1 MANDLQL
8 RVLLGV
14 IDKALGPLKKI
25 TQGSGDTAKAL
36 KAARERLKELNATQA
51 DASAWRTQRAA
62 LEQTS
67 RAMAANQAKISEL
80 ARSMAAAGPP
90 TRAMT
95 RDYQRAIRESQRLK
109 QQHDSQSQ
117 AVQAL
122 RTRLA
127 AAGIDTR
134 NFREGE
140 RALRQQIEA
149 TNASISEQ
157 GRRLQD
163 VNRKQQAMAKARGE
177 LDRAQRVAGGMAA
190 SGAAALGVGYA
201 ASRPLNAA
209 VQAFAPNE
217 DAATQLKASMMVAD
231 GSVPAEFQKITDLA
245 TRLGDK
251 LPGTTADFQNMMTM
265 LRRQGLSAQSVL
277 GGTGEAAAYLGVQLK
292 MPVEAAAEFAA
303 KMQDATGTSEK
314 DMMKLMD
321 SIQRAYYLGVD
332 PTNMLQ
338 GFSKIAPAMSILRKQ
353 GLEATDAFTPLL
365 VMMDQAGLEGSA
377 AGNAF
382 RKIFQGSLNA
392 DKIKDVNEMFQL
404 RGSKIRFDFSDG
416 KGEFGGME
424 KLFAQ
429 LDQLKT
435 LTTQDRLMVTKALFG
450 DDSETNTTLEKL
462 MEKGLAGY
470 REVADKVKIQADL
483 RTRVDSQLKT
493 LSNVMEAAQGSWT
506 NAMAELGATFAPEL
520 KSLISWLGEVANGV
534 SAWARAN
541 PGLAKGVMLTV
552 AAVAALF
559 TVFGTLTVALA
570 GFLGPLAVVRYGLAM
585 FGIQGGSLFGL
596 LRGLVGVLT
605 GPLVAGIRAVSI
617 ALWGLAAN
625 PVVLAIAAVVA
636 VLAGA
641 AYLIYTHWDQV
652 KSYLLGM
659 WAEIKAGFDGGISG
673 IVRLMLDFSPLGLF
687 YRAFA
692 GVMSYF
698 GVELPGKFTEFGNM
712 ILDGLIN
719 GITSKLGAVKE
730 AISQVGDSTIT
741 WFKEKLDIHSP
752 SRVFAELGGFTMA
765 GLAQGLLAGQ
775 GGPLGAIT
783 GIAARLAA
791 AGSAAIGISAPVT
804 AVGNR
809 PATLADN
816 AAQASPQRALAA
828 KQDGLRGALTDFAAR
843 LTAAGALVVG
853 TSTPAVAIDN
863 RPPISA
869 ASPAPVIQGDTYQ
882 ITIQAGPGTDTA
894 SLRRMLEQMLDERE
908 RAKAARVRSRLADR
922 E

>member
-1 MANDLQL
+1 MANDLRL
-8 RVLLGV
+8 RVLLNV

-25 TQGSGDTAKAL
+25 TQGSGETAKAL
-36 KAARERLKELNATQA
+36 KAARERLKELNTAQA
-51 DASAWRTQRAA
+51 DTSAWRTQRAA

-67 RAMAANQAKISEL
+67 RAMAANQAKIAEL
-80 ARSMAAAGPP
+80 ARAMGAAGPP

-109 QQHDSQSQ
+109 QQHDSQAQ
-117 AVQAL
+117 AVQQL

-134 NFREGE
+134 NFQAGE

-157 GRRLQD
+157 GRRMQEL
-163 VNRKQQAMAKARGE
+163 NRRQQAMAKARGNLE
-177 LDRAQRVAGGMAA
+177 RTQRVAGGMAA

-201 ASRPLNAA
+201 ASRPLNAV

-217 DAATQLKASMMVAD
+217 DSATQLKASMMVAD
-231 GSVPAEFQKITDLA
+231 GSVPDEFQKITDLA

-303 KMQDATGTSEK
+303 KMQDATRTPEK

-338 GFSKIAPAMSILRKQ
+338 GFSKIAPAMDIIRKQ
-353 GLEATDAFTPLL
+353 GLDATAAFTPLL

-382 RKIFQGSLNA
+382 RKIFQGSLNV
-392 DKIKDVNEMFQL
+392 DKVKDVNDMFKA

-424 KLFAQ
+424 KMFAQ
-429 LDQLKT
+429 LEQLKK
-435 LTTQDRLMVTKALFG
+435 LTTEDRLMVTKDLFG
-450 DDSETNTTLEKL
+450 DDSETLTTLNTL
-462 MEKGLAGY
+462 MNKGLAGY
-470 REVADKVKIQADL
+470 REVADKVKAQADL

-493 LSNVMEAAQGSWT
+493 LTNTMEAAQGSWT
-506 NAMAELGATFAPEL
+506 NALAEFGASIAPEL
-520 KSLISWLGEVANGV
+520 KALLNWLGGVANGV
-534 SAWARAN
+534 GAWARAN
-541 PGLAKGVMLTV
+541 PMLAKSLTLTV

-559 TVFGTLTVALA
+559 TVLGSLTIVLA
-570 GFLGPLAVVRYGLAM
+570 GILGPFAMVRYGLAL
-585 FGIQGGSLFGL
+585 FGIQGGAVLGM
-596 LRGLVGVLT
+596 LRGLVGVLM
-605 GPLVAGIRAVSI
+605 GPLVAGIRLVSV

-625 PVVLAIAAVVA
+625 PLVLAIAAVVA

-641 AYLIYTHWDQV
+641 AYLIYTNWDQV
-652 KSYLLGM
+652 KAYLLGM
-659 WAEIKAGFDGGISG
+659 WAEIKAGFDAGFGGI
-673 IVRLMLDFSPLGLF
+673 ITVLANFNPLGLV

-692 GVMSYF
+692 
-698 GVELPGKFTEFGNM
+698 ELARYLGFDVPLQFTEFGNM
-712 ILDGLIN
+712 IVRGLIN
-719 GITSKLGAVKE
+719 GLLAGLGQIKN
-730 AISQVGDSTIT
+730 AISTIGESTIG
-741 WFKEKLDIHSP
+741 WFKEKLGIHSP

-765 GLAQGLLAGQ
+765 GLQQGLVAGQ
-775 GGPLGAIT
+775 GGPLGAISDL
-783 GIAARLAA
+783 GKRLAA
-791 AGSAAIGISAPVT
+791 AG
-804 AVGNR
+804 
-809 PATLADN
+809 
-816 AAQASPQRALAA
+816 
-828 KQDGLRGALTDFAAR
+828 
-843 LTAAGALVVG
+843 ALVLG
-853 TSTPAVAIDN
+853 GAAPAVAIDN

-869 ASPAPVIQGDTYQ
+869 AAAPAVIQGDTYN
-882 ITIQAGPGTDTA
+882 ITIQAGPGTDA
-894 SLRRMLEQMLDERE
+894 AGLRRMLEQMLDERE
-908 RAKAARVRSRLADR
+908 RSKAARLRSRLGDR

>member
-8 RVLLGV
+8 RVLLNV

-25 TQGSGDTAKAL
+25 TQGSGETAKAL
-36 KAARERLKELNATQA
+36 KAARERLKALNAAQA
-51 DASAWRTQRAA
+51 DTSAWRTQRAA

-67 RAMAANQAKISEL
+67 RAMAANQAKIAEL
-80 ARSMAAAGPP
+80 ARAMGAAGPP

-109 QQHDSQSQ
+109 QQHDSQAQ
-117 AVQAL
+117 AVQQL

-134 NFREGE
+134 NFQAGE

-157 GRRLQD
+157 GRRMQEL
-163 VNRKQQAMAKARGE
+163 NRRQQAMAKARGNLE
-177 LDRAQRVAGGMAA
+177 RTQRVAGGMAA

-201 ASRPLNAA
+201 ASRPLNAV

-217 DAATQLKASMMVAD
+217 DAATQLKASMMVTD

-303 KMQDATGTSEK
+303 KMQDATRTPEK

-338 GFSKIAPAMSILRKQ
+338 GFSKIAPAMDILRKQ
-353 GLEATDAFTPLL
+353 GLEATAAFTPLL

-382 RKIFQGSLNA
+382 RKIFQGSLNV
-392 DKIKDVNEMFQL
+392 DKVKDVNDMFKA

-424 KLFAQ
+424 KMFAQ
-429 LDQLKT
+429 LEQLNK
-435 LTTQDRLMVTKALFG
+435 LTTEDRLMVTKDLFG
-450 DDSETNTTLEKL
+450 DDSETLTTLNTL
-462 MEKGLAGY
+462 MNKGLAGY
-470 REVADKVKIQADL
+470 REVAEKVKAQADL

-493 LSNVMEAAQGSWT
+493 LTNTMEATQGSWT
-506 NAMAELGATFAPEL
+506 NAMAEFGAAVAPDL
-520 KSLISWLGEVANGV
+520 KDLINWVGGLANKVG
-534 SAWARAN
+534 AWAREN
-541 PGLAKGVMLTV
+541 PRLAGGLVKVVALVAGLAFAG
-552 AAVAALF
+552 
-559 TVFGTLTVALA
+559 GTLAVTLA
-570 GFLGPLAVVRYGLAM
+570 GIMGPLAVVRYGMALL
-585 FGIQGGSLFGL
+585 GIA
-596 LRGLVGVLT
+596 T
-605 GPLVAGIRAVSI
+605 NA
-617 ALWGLAAN
+617 ALW
-625 PVVLAIAAVVA
+625 PVLAVIAAVA
-636 VLAGA
+636 ALAGA
-641 AYLIYTHWDQV
+641 AYLIYSNWDALKGFFGGLWQ
-652 KSYLLGM
+652 
-659 WAEIKAGFDGGISG
+659 EILAGFNGGLGS
-673 IVRLMLDFSPLGLF
+673 IVRLILDFSPLGLF

-692 GVMSYF
+692 GVMGYF
-698 GVELPGKFTEFGNM
+698 GVELPARFSALGGM
-712 ILDGLIN
+712 LLDGLVT
-719 GITSKLGAVKE
+719 GIRNRLGAVKD
-730 AISQVGDSTIT
+730 AIISVGDSTIG
-741 WFKEKLDIHSP
+741 WFKEKLGIHSP

-765 GLAQGLLAGQ
+765 GLQQGLVAGQ
-775 GGPLGAIT
+775 SGPLGAISDL
-783 GIAARLAA
+783 GKRLAA
-791 AGSAAIGISAPVT
+791 AGAMVLGGAA
-804 AVGNR
+804 
-809 PATLADN
+809 
-816 AAQASPQRALAA
+816 
-828 KQDGLRGALTDFAAR
+828 
-843 LTAAGALVVG
+843 
-853 TSTPAVAIDN
+853 PAVAIDN

-869 ASPAPVIQGDTYQ
+869 AVAPAVIQGDTYN

-894 SLRRMLEQMLDERE
+894 ALRRMLEQMLDERE
-908 RAKAARVRSRLADR
+908 RGKAARARSRLGDR

>member
-8 RVLLGV
+8 RVLLNV

-25 TQGSGDTAKAL
+25 TQGSGETAKAL
-36 KAARERLKELNATQA
+36 KAARERLKALNAAQA
-51 DASAWRTQRAA
+51 DTSAWRTQRAA

-67 RAMAANQAKISEL
+67 RAMAANQAKIAEL
-80 ARSMAAAGPP
+80 ARAMGAAGPP

-109 QQHDSQSQ
+109 QQHDSQAQ
-117 AVQAL
+117 AVQQL

-134 NFREGE
+134 NFQAGE

-157 GRRLQD
+157 GRRMQEL
-163 VNRKQQAMAKARGE
+163 NRRQQAMAKARGNLE
-177 LDRAQRVAGGMAA
+177 RTQRVAGGMAA

-201 ASRPLNAA
+201 ASRPLNAV

-217 DAATQLKASMMVAD
+217 DAATQLKASMMVTD

-303 KMQDATGTSEK
+303 KMQDATRTPEK

-338 GFSKIAPAMSILRKQ
+338 GFSKIAPAMDILRKQ
-353 GLEATDAFTPLL
+353 GLEATAAFTPLL

-382 RKIFQGSLNA
+382 RKIFQGSLNV
-392 DKIKDVNEMFQL
+392 DKVKDVNDMFKA

-424 KLFAQ
+424 KMFAQ
-429 LDQLKT
+429 LEQLNK
-435 LTTQDRLMVTKALFG
+435 LTTEDRLMVTKDLFG
-450 DDSETNTTLEKL
+450 DDSETLTTLNTL
-462 MEKGLAGY
+462 MNKGLAGY
-470 REVADKVKIQADL
+470 REVAEKVKAQADL

-493 LSNVMEAAQGSWT
+493 LTNTMEATQGSWT
-506 NAMAELGATFAPEL
+506 NAMAEFGAAVAPDL
-520 KSLISWLGEVANGV
+520 KDLINWVGGLANKVG
-534 SAWARAN
+534 AWAREN
-541 PGLAKGVMLTV
+541 PRLAGGLVKVVALVAGLAFAG
-552 AAVAALF
+552 
-559 TVFGTLTVALA
+559 GTLAVTLA
-570 GFLGPLAVVRYGLAM
+570 GIMGPLAVVRYGMALL
-585 FGIQGGSLFGL
+585 GIA
-596 LRGLVGVLT
+596 T
-605 GPLVAGIRAVSI
+605 NA
-617 ALWGLAAN
+617 ALW
-625 PVVLAIAAVVA
+625 PVLAVIAAVA
-636 VLAGA
+636 ALAGA
-641 AYLIYTHWDQV
+641 AYLIYSNWDALKGFFGGLWQ
-652 KSYLLGM
+652 
-659 WAEIKAGFDGGISG
+659 EILAGFNGGLGS
-673 IVRLMLDFSPLGLF
+673 IVRLILDFSPLGLF

-692 GVMSYF
+692 GVMGYF
-698 GVELPGKFTEFGNM
+698 GVELPARFSALGGM
-712 ILDGLIN
+712 LLDGLVT
-719 GITSKLGAVKE
+719 GIRNRLGAVKD
-730 AISQVGDSTIT
+730 AIISVGDSTIG
-741 WFKEKLDIHSP
+741 WFKEKLGIHSP

-765 GLAQGLLAGQ
+765 GLQQGLVAGQ
-775 GGPLGAIT
+775 SGPLGAISDL
-783 GIAARLAA
+783 GKRLAA
-791 AGSAAIGISAPVT
+791 AG
-804 AVGNR
+804 
-809 PATLADN
+809 
-816 AAQASPQRALAA
+816 
-828 KQDGLRGALTDFAAR
+828 
-843 LTAAGALVVG
+843 ALVLG
-853 TSTPAVAIDN
+853 GAAPAVAIDN

-869 ASPAPVIQGDTYQ
+869 AVAPAVIQGDTYN

-894 SLRRMLEQMLDERE
+894 ALRRMLEQMLDERE
-908 RAKAARVRSRLADR
+908 RGKAARARSRLGDR